1 MVKYILYP
9 NGVSLKYETDSE
21 EGEEIL
27 DELEE
32 SLGIPIPDTVAIVD
46 GEYIDKVAWDAKSRK
61 WIPSEVEEEESPKE
75 DNSEDIPKLDNLP
88 QLYYVWDSVTNKSSV
103 MDIINLLKYG
113 SVNADHELKITKL

>member
-9 NGVSLKYETDSE
+9 NGVSLKYETDLE

-46 GEYIDKVAWDAKSRK
+46 EENIDKVSWDAKSGK
-61 WIPSEVEEEESPKE
+61 WVASEVEEESPK
-75 DNSEDIPKLDNLP
+75 EDIPKLDNLP

-103 MDIINLLKYG
+103 MDIVNLLKYG